1 MKHQRM
7 SPQQWIVH
15 ENMTLNTKNKPS
27 KQLPKLEIVMK
38 MVLVSCIN
46 LQYKFSGSSENV

>member
-1 MKHQRM
+1 MKHQCM
-7 SPQQWIVH
+7 SPHQRIVH

-38 MVLVSCIN
+38 MVLVLCIN
-46 LQYKFSGSSENV
+46 LQYKFSGPSENM

>member
-1 MKHQRM
+1 MKHQCM
-7 SPQQWIVH
+7 SPQQRIVH

-38 MVLVSCIN
+38 MVLVLCIN
-46 LQYKFSGSSENV
+46 LQYKFSGPSENM